1 MYKRIYRMICVFL
14 MIGLLGL
21 TCGCE
26 KEQESGMGFLF
37 NCALPANPA
46 CLDPQYTD
54 SEYAGSVIANIM
66 EGLMRADEN
75 GIPVEAGAESYSIT
89 DDGLCYM
96 FNLRE
101 GCAWYH
107 NRMKAEEEIPV
118 TAKDYVYA
126 FRRLLDPLTQ
136 SPYASYFSCIR
147 NANSVMAGTLPPES
161 LGISA
166 PDDSTVLFEL
176 DYTNAEFLQ
185 LLTLPCA
192 VPCNEEFFLSTN
204 GRYGLDIETVV
215 CNGPFYISK
224 WNYDAYGS
232 DNFITLKK
240 NKLHYDADNIAPSSV
255 QFTILRSQ
263 VAVEKAFSEG
273 SCDLMITESNPINYL
288 DRKEY
293 HVYPERA
300 QTLGLIFNPE
310 NEILQNEDLRL
321 AIAHA
326 IDRAAYAPVLS
337 DDMKPAYGVI
347 PPAATLLDSSY
358 REICADEPL
367 ALPYDPQKA
376 ASLFERA
383 AKKLQLNS
391 LNSIRILMPNTITDT
406 DALLTLCQEWQTLFG
421 QYIGIEAVTPTEYER
436 RLAAGEYSIALYGV
450 HGSRNSCYEVL
461 RVFSVNKELM
471 GFESAEYSGIMTQ
484 LATVG
489 RISDSVPLYTAAEQA
504 ILDTNAFIPLFY
516 KNTYLVAT
524 AGNREIGF
532 DAFSGTLDFRRAKHF
547 SE

>member
-1 MYKRIYRMICVFL
+1 MYKRIYRMICVL
-14 MIGLLGL
+14 LTIGLLCAV
-21 TCGCE
+21 CGCE
-26 KEQESGMGFLF
+26 KKEESGMGFLF
-37 NCALPANPA
+37 TCALPANPA

-54 SEYAGSVIANIM
+54 SENADMVITNIM

-101 GCAWYH
+101 DCVWY
-107 NRMKAEEEIPV
+107 RSGMKEGEEIPV
-118 TAKDYVYA
+118 TARDYVYA
-126 FRRLLDPLTQ
+126 FRRLLDPVTQ
-136 SPYASYFSCIR
+136 SPYASLFSCIK
-147 NANSVMAGTLPPES
+147 NANSVMAGTLPSSS
-161 LGISA
+161 LGVSA
-166 PDDSTVLFEL
+166 PDNYTVLFQLE
-176 DYTNAEFLQ
+176 YTNAEFLQ
-185 LLTLPCA
+185 LLTMACA
-192 VPCNEEFFLSTN
+192 VPCNEDFFLTTN
-204 GRYGLDIETVV
+204 GRYGLDEETVI

-240 NKLHYDADNIAPSSV
+240 NKLYHDTDNIAPSSV

-263 VAVEKAFSEG
+263 AAVEKLFSESG
-273 SCDLMITESNPINYL
+273 CDMMITESSPVSYL
-288 DRKEY
+288 GHKDY

-321 AIAHA
+321 AIAHG
-326 IDRAAYAPVLS
+326 INRTTYASVLS
-337 DDMKPAYGVI
+337 DDMTAAYGVI

-367 ALPYDPQKA
+367 ALPYDPRKA
-376 ASLFERA
+376 ASLFEKA
-383 AKKLQLNS
+383 ADELQLNS

-406 DALLTLCQEWQTLFG
+406 DALLTICQEWQTLFG

-436 RLAAGEYSIALYGV
+436 RLQNGEYSIALYSV
-450 HGSRNSCYEVL
+450 QGSRNSCYEVL
-461 RVFSVNKELM
+461 RVFTENKELI
-471 GFESAEYSGIMTQ
+471 GFESDEYSGIMTR
-484 LATVG
+484 LATAG
-489 RISDSVPLYTAAEQA
+489 RLSDSLSLYTAAEQA
-504 ILDTNAFIPLFY
+504 ILDTHAFIPLFY

-524 AGNREIGF
+524 AGNRDILF
-532 DAFSGTLDFRRAKHF
+532 DAFSGILDFRNAKHF